1 MSLLA
6 APVIAMLG
14 LLIGLWCPSMPLT
27 TALAV
32 LCGYAS
38 GLMIRFDVRA
48 TRQDPSADAS

>member
-14 LLIGLWCPSMPLT
+14 LLIGLWCPSMLT
-27 TALAV
+27 TAMAV

-38 GLMIRFDVRA
+38 GLMIRFDVRP
-48 TRQDPSADAS
+48 TRQDPSSDTS